1 MAGLSSTIKSLFTGK
16 PSSRSHQPMRAVPD
30 LYEISRV
37 TTLGL
42 LVKILALQCE
52 NASVKKLYDSQIQEW
67 AKISSAL
74 FSIISSSLSQVKVFN
89 CPEQEKRSQYLS
101 VSLDAIGGLTVAR
114 IRVALADDHYSVV
127 ARVRETLGDEFEVIG
142 TAENGNQ
149 TVDAVPRLD
158 ADVL

>member
-1 MAGLSSTIKSLFTGK
+1 MGQNFVCSILNNQFVTVASESIQLSGTRETI
-16 PSSRSHQPMRAVPD
+16 AV
-30 LYEISRV
+30 
-37 TTLGL
+37 
-42 LVKILALQCE
+42 
-52 NASVKKLYDSQIQEW
+52 
-67 AKISSAL
+67 
-74 FSIISSSLSQVKVFN
+74 SI
-89 CPEQEKRSQYLS
+89 CAT
-101 VSLDAIGGLTVAR
+101 DAIGGLPVVR